1 MGAEG
6 SKFGVSA
13 IAQVC
18 NFDMSHIQ
26 DLQAAFKASIEP
38 IGETILV
45 CRGELDKCMKLVTSL
60 QPSDAEILDR
70 VFILLDKDG
79 VDEVE
84 ARSVLIALATL
95 IKGTAADKL
104 KQIFQLFDINQTG
117 LINGPDM
124 RDALLTANDIV
135 SYFGDPVL
143 TRDQVIELVRGVF
156 DTHSVE
162 GGVPYSE
169 CMNEILQAP
178 LMVTFFNGEG
188 TVRYVKPT

>member
-1 MGAEG
+1 MGAES

-18 NFDMSHIQ
+18 NFHSSHVA
-26 DLQAAFKASIEP
+26 DLQAAFKASVEP

-45 CRGELDKCMKLVTSL
+45 CRGELDKCLKLVPTL

-95 IKGTAADKL
+95 VKGTADERL
-104 KQIFQLFDINQTG
+104 KQIFQLFDVNQTG

-124 RDALLTANDIV
+124 RDALLTVNDIV

-156 DTHSVE
+156 DTYGVE

-169 CMNEILQAP
+169 CMNDLLQAP
-178 LMVTFFNGEG
+178 LIRTFFNGEG